1 MMQTPPAS
9 TKETLR
15 LIKILFYILFTGV
28 VLSTTIVS
36 ILIQIQG
43 PLLQDKSL
51 NRGFFLVTL
60 FVAAAC
66 LSISNILYKKRLNA
80 AGTALPLLQ
89 KLEIDRAA
97 LILYMALC
105 EAAAILTVIA
115 FYMTG
120 EVLFLVIIAAILV
133 SMLMRRPEN
142 FKIFNELQLDSKEQ
156 MELS

>member
-9 TKETLR
+9 SKETLR
-15 LIKILFYILFTGV
+15 LIKILFYILFIGV
-28 VLSTTIVS
+28 VLSTTIVF

-43 PLLQDKSL
+43 PLLQDKTL
-51 NRGFFLVTL
+51 NRGFLLVTI

-66 LSISNILYKKRLNA
+66 LGVSNILYKKRLNA
-80 AGTALPLLQ
+80 AGPALPLLQ
-89 KLEIDRAA
+89 KLEIYRAA

-115 FYMTG
+115 FYKTG
-120 EVLFLVIIAAILV
+120 EFLFLVIIAAILV